1 MRGNL
6 NSIQVTNYKTQ
17 NGALYPKLELTY
29 QIFGAPLESSSKKVL
44 ICHALTGNS
53 EVTGPKG
60 WWKEI
65 VGPHKLVD
73 TKCFTV
79 IAIDIPGNGFDGKPE
94 NLIPHY
100 EDFTVRDIAILF
112 VNLLERIEIHHIEIA
127 IGGSLGGGI
136 CWELAVLFPDFVNTI
151 IPVAADWKA
160 TDWILANNRVQMQI
174 LENSKDPLHDARM
187 AAMLWYR
194 TPESFKSKFD
204 RSINEEKGLF
214 NVESWLFHHGE
225 KLRGRFTIEAY
236 RLMTNLLS
244 TLDITKGRGSF
255 DEVAKEIKARIILV
269 AINTDLC
276 FVPEETTDTFTR
288 LRELGKDVEYHEI
301 KSIHGHDAFLIEF
314 DQLSAELA
322 LVFNTQQ
329 EKKFTPKTS
338 SLIL

>member
-6 NSIQVTNYKTQ
+6 NSIQVTDYRTQ
-17 NGALYPKLELTY
+17 TGALYPKLELTY
-29 QIFGAPLESSSKKVL
+29 QVFGASIESSSKKVL

-53 EVTGPKG
+53 AVTGVNG

-65 VGPHKLVD
+65 VGPHKLID
-73 TKCFTV
+73 TTRFTV

-94 NLIPHY
+94 NLISHY

-112 VNLLERIEIHHIEIA
+112 VDLLKQIGIYQIDIA

-160 TDWILANNRVQMQI
+160 TDWILANNLVQMQI
-174 LENSKDPLHDARM
+174 LKNSKDPLHDARM

-204 RSINEEKGLF
+204 RSRNEEKDLF
-214 NVESWLFHHGE
+214 NIESWLFHHGE
-225 KLRGRFTIEAY
+225 KLRGRFTLEAY

-244 TLDITKGRGSF
+244 TLDITRGRGSF
-255 DEVAKEIKARIILV
+255 EEVAKEIKARIILV

-276 FVPEETTDTFTR
+276 FVPEETTDTFAR
-288 LRELGKDVEYHEI
+288 LRKLGKDVEYHEI
-301 KSIHGHDAFLIEF
+301 KSVHGHDAFLIEF
-314 DQLSAELA
+314 EQLSTELA
-322 LVFNTQQ
+322 SVFKTQQ